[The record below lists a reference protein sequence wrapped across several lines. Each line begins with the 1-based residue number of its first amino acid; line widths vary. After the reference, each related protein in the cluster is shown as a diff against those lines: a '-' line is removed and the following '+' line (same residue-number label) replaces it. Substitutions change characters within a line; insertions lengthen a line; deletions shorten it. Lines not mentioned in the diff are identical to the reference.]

1 MYELKKPICVA
12 LCSLILSLGINRAI
26 CCAQTPNTEEEE
38 RSTGAQEIAPEQLDN
53 LENRSY
59 DEAITI
65 QDIQIE
71 GNTLVSKEK
80 ILDQLKAKPG
90 LKFSR
95 DLVKEDLK
103 SIYDMGYFTE
113 RLKAVPEP
121 SPSGI
126 TLRIQVEENVPVTG
140 FNITGNETV
149 STEEILSIIEEQAG
163 LPQNITELN
172 QAVGRIEKLYADK
185 GYILAR
191 IKKVSDDPDGTINMA
206 INEGMIDSVE
216 ISGNVKTKEYVIKR
230 NLTVQPGEI
239 YNEDKLKQDLTR
251 IFGTQAFSDARRV
264 ISPSMEDPEK
274 YKLTIEVDEKKT
286 GSISLGGGV
295 DTLTG
300 LFGQAGY
307 IDNNFLGRGQE
318 VSTNIMVGSGS
329 VLDDKDVLDRAS
341 YQFEAKFVEP
351 RLMQSMTS
359 LQVNAFGKDMASY
372 QIPLSV
378 ERRIGGEIELARP
391 LKQVKNLAGSVSIGF
406 EDVDL
411 NEGDADEIARIFKEK
426 GIDIAKRA
434 EQLKGGTFIS
444 LGPSIVYDSRNSL
457 LNPTDGWYL
466 GANFKESFAIMD
478 SDAET
483 FGRATLSVRKF
494 FPVGEKSTFV
504 LGGKMGSKVI
514 GTVPEF
520 EAFRLGG
527 PYSVKG
533 FREGDV
539 GNGEGFMMAT
549 AEFRTPIPFVN
560 KFLNYKI
567 VRDLR
572 LAFFMDAGQ
581 LFDETLTS
589 ELYNYPGYAV
599 SIGTGLIVPL
609 PYLGPIRVDYG
620 YPLTSVGAGNKRGRF
635 TFGIGERY

>member
-1 MYELKKPICVA
+1 MNEIKKSICVA
-12 LCSLILSLGINRAI
+12 LCSLILSIGVNRTF
-26 CCAQTPNTEEEE
+26 CNAQSPEEEE
-38 RSTGAQEIAPEQLDN
+38 EKRFTGAQEIAPEQLNN

-71 GNTLVSKEK
+71 GNTLVTKEK
-80 ILDQLKAKPG
+80 ILNQLKAKPG

-95 DLVKEDLK
+95 ELVKEDLK
-103 SIYDMGYFTE
+103 SIYDRGYFTE

-121 SPSGI
+121 GPTGI
-126 TLRIQVEENVPVTG
+126 TLRIQVEENVPVAG
-140 FNITGNETV
+140 FNITGNEAI
-149 STEEILSIIEEQAG
+149 STDEILSILGGQAG

-172 QAVGRIEKLYADK
+172 QAVSKIEKLYADK

-191 IKKVSDDPDGTINMA
+191 VKKVSDDPDGIINMA

-216 ISGNVKTKEYVIKR
+216 IDGNVKTKDYVIKR
-230 NLTVQPGEI
+230 NLTVKPGEI

-251 IFGTQAFSDARRV
+251 IFGTQAFSDVRRV

-318 VSTNIMVGSGS
+318 VSTNVLVGSGCI
-329 VLDDKDVLDRAS
+329 LDDKDVLDRAS

-359 LQVNAFGKDMASY
+359 MQVNAFGRDMASY

-378 ERRIGGEIELARP
+378 ERRIGGQVEFARP
-391 LKQVKNLAGSVSIGF
+391 LKQVKHLAGSVSIGY
-406 EDVDL
+406 EDVDMS
-411 NEGDADEIARIFKEK
+411 EGDSDEINRIFREK
-426 GIDIAKRA
+426 GIDIAERA

-444 LGPSIVYDSRNSL
+444 LGPSVVYDSRNSV
-457 LNPTDGWYL
+457 LNPTNGWYI
-466 GANFKESFAIMD
+466 GASFKESFAIMD
-478 SDAET
+478 SEAET
-483 FGRATLSVRKF
+483 FGKATLAVRKF

-504 LGGKMGSKVI
+504 LGGKMGSKLI

-527 PYSVKG
+527 PYTVKG

-581 LFDETLTS
+581 LFDETLTNN
-589 ELYNYPGYAV
+589 LYNYPGYAV
-599 SIGTGLIVPL
+599 SIGSGLIVPL

-620 YPLTSVGAGNKRGRF
+620 YPLTSVGAENKRGRF